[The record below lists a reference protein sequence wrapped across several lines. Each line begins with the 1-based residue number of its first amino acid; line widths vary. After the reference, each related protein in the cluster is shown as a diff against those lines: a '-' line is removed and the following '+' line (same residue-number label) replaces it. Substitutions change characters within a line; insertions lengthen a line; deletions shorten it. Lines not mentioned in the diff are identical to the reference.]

1 MKREELRQAINNNT
15 LCEYDGIKY
24 YVYGASITHKKGR
37 GVVER
42 VILHDLKAN
51 SITDAEYDKVTLLEG
66 EFVQDI

>member
-1 MKREELRQAINNNT
+1 MKREELRKAINNNT

-24 YVYGASITHKKGR
+24 YVYGASITHQKGR

-51 SITDAEYDKVTLLEG
+51 MIIDADYDKITLLEG
-66 EFVQDI
+66 EFVQDT

>member
-24 YVYGASITHKKGR
+24 YVYGGSVTHKKGEPTR
-37 GVVER
+37 ER

-51 SITDAEYDKVTLLEG
+51 MIIDAEYDKVTLLEG
-66 EFVQDI
+66 EGE